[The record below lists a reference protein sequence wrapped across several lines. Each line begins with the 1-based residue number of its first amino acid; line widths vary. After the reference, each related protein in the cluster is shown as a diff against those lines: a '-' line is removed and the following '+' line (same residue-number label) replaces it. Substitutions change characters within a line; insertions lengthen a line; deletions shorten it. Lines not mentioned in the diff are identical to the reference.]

1 MAAASVEVK
10 AKAVVITAAG
20 IAAIATAV
28 PEVVASINAVG
39 CTMAAVEAT
48 MVVPAVGTTTRG
60 IAAIGAAT
68 EGVAAVGA
76 GTTGTAPGGA
86 RVVRAT
92 IIAKAAA
99 MTFAYNVVAAEAAI
113 TAPSTKV
120 GKAEASAVSAAR
132 VGHPIQAISCA
143 AVNGLGAL
151 DAVGEV
157 GIVASVAAPSEAI
170 AEIQVTTEPGH
181 SLALR
186 PRRRRAVAAVVVAVP
201 ARLRPRRCG
210 SGSPGSASASA
221 SVYGAKATAG
231 AMLPGDSR
239 SARTPRQL
247 RCSRLI
253 ATTAICSPRCST
265 IGRERSRSRT
275 PGPSRCSSWAWSRT
289 IWTFTD
295 LPWRSKLSS
304 PCVCPRLSRGS
315 RRAASRRSS
324 VRSCLP
330 SGSLC
335 WSSLG
340 ASFPSALSASRAAT
354 RRPSASLACSSPTDE
369 KQKQLRRTWRIPR
382 AFMYPNVTSVLP
394 VPAEPQTWSVAEVGG
409 FEAPSPRSDQR
420 RRTCEARAGPQRR
433 SRGSRRWREAA
444 GAPQAS
450 SSAWKAASSAAEA
463 GGSSAR
469 TTGSVL
475 VGALT
480 TAAFA
485 PAAFAPS
492 AFGPSGLRSA
502 SFRRAISWTL
512 LP

>member
-1 MAAASVEVK
+1 MASRRMRGTGRGGRVKTGCSSSANFLLKAGLRFILRRAAGRKSFWSSSLSMREPRYAARRSRFSAFVIRRIATDAAAEASERSPGSRSGPRSQRPWSCW
-10 AKAVVITAAG
+10 TARSMPSCME
-20 IAAIATAV
+20 AIAPPGRRRLWACSAGSALLEGCLRIASPTCRRRFRSVPRKGTANFMR
-28 PEVVASINAVG
+28 PLPHRACMS
-39 CTMAAVEAT
+39 T
-48 MVVPAVGTTTRG
+48 P
-60 IAAIGAAT
+60 
-68 EGVAAVGA
+68 GVAAPA
-76 GTTGTAPGGA
+76 ATPAPP
-86 RVVRAT
+86 
-92 IIAKAAA
+92 AAA
-99 MTFAYNVVAAEAAI
+99 
-113 TAPSTKV
+113 
-120 GKAEASAVSAAR
+120 
-132 VGHPIQAISCA
+132 
-143 AVNGLGAL
+143 
-151 DAVGEV
+151 GEV
-157 GIVASVAAPSEAI
+157 DAA
-170 AEIQVTTEPGH
+170 
-181 SLALR
+181 ALR
-186 PRRRRAVAAVVVAVP
+186 GSRRRR
-201 ARLRPRRCG
+201 
-210 SGSPGSASASA
+210 SASASA